1 MMLIIGD
8 HEPVLDL
15 NDGSD
20 SLTIRMGRSETTLD
34 DPDRIKQISRNLDI
48 AQLMMRRRG
57 KLKACP
63 VCGRYDEVG
72 YGRDLKK
79 WYVECRHC
87 GIRTRSNPVQS
98 IVENDWNAL
107 RRT

>member
-1 MMLIIGD
+1 MILIIGEHD
-8 HEPVLDL
+8 PILDL

-20 SLTIRMGRSETTLD
+20 ALTIRIERSEMTLR
-34 DPDRIKQISRNLDI
+34 DPDQIKRISRNLDI

-72 YGRDLKK
+72 YGRDLQK
-79 WYVECRHC
+79 WFVECRRC
-87 GIRTRSNPVQS
+87 GIRTRSNPIQS

>member
-1 MMLIIGD
+1 MILIIGD

-20 SLTIRMGRSETTLD
+20 ALTIRLGRSETTMK

-48 AQLMMRRRG
+48 AQLMMRKKG

-79 WYVECRHC
+79 WFVECRRC